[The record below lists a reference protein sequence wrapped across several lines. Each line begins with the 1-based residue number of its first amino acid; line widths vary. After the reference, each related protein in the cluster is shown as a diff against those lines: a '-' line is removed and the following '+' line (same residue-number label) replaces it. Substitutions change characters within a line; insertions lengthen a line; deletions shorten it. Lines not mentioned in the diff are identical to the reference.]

1 MQYKYIERIKE
12 LTNVVIQTIIVKEKI
27 KWLQE
32 PLKSLTTLAP
42 FEGQNENPQRATYN
56 IFSSFFAER
65 LEKPKRE
72 LTRHNKWDTFT
83 CQRIHS

>member
-12 LTNVVIQTIIVKEKI
+12 LTNVVIQTIIVKKKKI

-42 FEGQNENPQRATYN
+42 FEGQNENPQLS
-56 IFSSFFAER
+56 I
-65 LEKPKRE
+65 
-72 LTRHNKWDTFT
+72 
-83 CQRIHS
+83 